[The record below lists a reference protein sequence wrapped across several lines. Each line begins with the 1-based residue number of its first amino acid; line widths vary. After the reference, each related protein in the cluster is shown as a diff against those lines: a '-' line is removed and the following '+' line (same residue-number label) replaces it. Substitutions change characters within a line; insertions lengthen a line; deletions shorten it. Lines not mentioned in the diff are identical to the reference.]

1 MLSIT
6 RPTSQI
12 PTSLPFPGDINSVS
26 NFLFTIFNRNTAP
39 GTEHLSKQ
47 MIEEWLRDFMEFN
60 AGEKNQTAKIER
72 ETIVQ
77 DFSWDYDDVSDFRM
91 K

>member
-12 PTSLPFPGDINSVS
+12 TISLSFPGDMASVTD
-26 NFLFTIFNRNTAP
+26 FLFTIFNRNTTP
-39 GTEHLSKQ
+39 GTEHLSKT
-47 MIEEWLRDFMEFN
+47 MIEEWLLNFMEFN
-60 AGEKNQTAKIER
+60 AAEKRQKTER
-72 ETIVQ
+72 EKEMIAQ
-77 DFSWDYDDVSDFRM
+77 DFSWDYDDSSDFRM